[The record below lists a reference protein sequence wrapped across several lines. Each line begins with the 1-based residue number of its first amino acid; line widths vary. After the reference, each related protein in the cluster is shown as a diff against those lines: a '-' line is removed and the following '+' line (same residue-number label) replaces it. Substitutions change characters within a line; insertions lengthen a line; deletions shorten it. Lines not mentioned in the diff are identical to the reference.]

1 MSQAL
6 SIIVCIKDYLVKGIK
21 FKVKN
26 INTGS
31 DSSPASWWRKLCKV
45 TDQLFVCGDLPHNPA
60 KFELMLAGWV
70 DAGVTHIVDVRG
82 EWSDEKKVSEL
93 QPQVVY
99 SWLGTHDDGGLQDAE
114 WFNVGVETICEA
126 LADPNAKVVV
136 HCHMGVNRAPSMV
149 FAALLE
155 LGFDIEGALDAI
167 RDARPIAKILYAES
181 AVAWFADRNGWGTSQ
196 RAEAQMRVRSW
207 HVSNPADVGWII
219 RRIRLSELEVD

>member
-1 MSQAL
+1 MKSVL
-6 SIIVCIKDYLVKGIK
+6 E
-21 FKVKN
+21 
-26 INTGS
+26 GS
-31 DSSPASWWRKLCKV
+31 NSSPASWWRKLCEV
-45 TDQLFVCGDLPHNPA
+45 TDQLFVCGDLPHDPT
-60 KFELMLAGWV
+60 KFELMLTEWVNAGI
-70 DAGVTHIVDVRG
+70 THIVDVRG
-82 EWSDEKKVSEL
+82 EWSDEKQVNKL
-93 QPQVVY
+93 QPHVTY

-114 WFNVGVETICEA
+114 WFDVGVEMICEA

-155 LGFDIEGALDAI
+155 LGYTIEDALDAI

-181 AVAWFADRNGWGTSQ
+181 AVAWFADRNEWGTSQ

-219 RRIRLSELEVD
+219 SRIRLAETEVA